1 MKKWSDN
8 LIQLSKEYLN
18 YSGTRVKSI
27 NGKFGELNINYEKNI
42 YTISVSNSNLTLT
55 FNSVEEIINS
65 GWVVD

>member
-1 MKKWSDN
+1 MNKWSDN

-18 YSGTRVKSI
+18 YSGTRVKSLSG
-27 NGKFGELNINYEKNI
+27 NFGELNIDYENNI
-42 YTISVSNSNLTLT
+42 YTISVSNSNQTLT

>member
-27 NGKFGELNINYEKNI
+27 NGKFGELNIDYEKNI
-42 YTISVSNSNLTLT
+42 YTITVSNSNFTLT